1 MATFYHIARPTNP
14 VWNLARTLVF
24 VAIWSAVVVWGLPLG
39 IVQVEHNANF
49 DVPGFQELPVIG
61 LALVIAGSLL
71 VFWAAVTMA
80 LAGYGTPATFAAPR
94 RLVVTGPYAW
104 FRNPMVV
111 GTLVQGV
118 GLGALYGS
126 LPVLLLFAGGALLW
140 NLLRRRDDE
149 DELQRVFGR
158 EFELYRRSVRCW
170 LPMRKRWSPPPG
182 TSPISYAEL
191 HRRRHH
197 RR

>member
-1 MATFYHIARPTNP
+1 
-14 VWNLARTLVF
+14 VV
-24 VAIWSAVVVWGLPLG
+24 VAIWSVAVVWALPLA
-39 IVQVEHNANF
+39 ITRAERDADF

-61 LALVIAGSLL
+61 LALVVAGSLL
-71 VFWAAVTMA
+71 VLWAAVTMA
-80 LAGYGTPATFAAPR
+80 LAGRGTPLTFAAPR

-104 FRNPMVV
+104 LRNPMVV

-118 GLGALYGS
+118 GLGAMYGS
-126 LPVLLLFAGGALLW
+126 LPVLLLFACGALVW
-140 NLLRRRDDE
+140 NLLRRHDDE

-182 TSPISYAEL
+182 TTPISYAEL
-191 HRRRHH
+191 NRKRRR